1 MMWSKFLSLFKS
13 ANAIAVEPPDSP
25 DDSEFIATPNTV
37 LRLASLNL
45 TEDKVQRIFL
55 DHAFRYIIH
64 DYYLIMQIREKEMR
78 DRNECMPEEMEQLK
92 IEYQIIAL
100 ILEHERKDFIY
111 KCTANHL
118 ELLRKLAKRI
128 IKLNPVIDKHKNPDL
143 DVFWLENCSNLLKP
157 FDDRLRTIKLKILYE
172 LIEAEILKEEEPS
185 KSTDTGT
192 ATEPPPV
199 LSKEDDIVM
208 DGSDKT
214 EEKKSTLN
222 FN

>member
-1 MMWSKFLSLFKS
+1 MLSKLLSFFKT

-25 DDSEFIATPNTV
+25 DDSDFIATPNTE
-37 LRLASLNL
+37 LRLSSLNL

-55 DHAFRYIIH
+55 DHAFRYVIH

-111 KCTANHL
+111 KCTTNHL

-128 IKLNPVIDKHKNPDL
+128 IKLNPVIDNHKNPDL

-172 LIEAEILKEEEPS
+172 LIEAQILKEEESP
-185 KSTDTGT
+185 KSSETGKS
-192 ATEPPPV
+192 TEPPPV

-208 DGSDKT
+208 GGSDKT